1 MWHMLLRAEED
12 PDHIL
17 GATIAKCLDILQ
29 STLAI
34 NFTIIAK
41 KEGYIIKVIKC
52 DIKIDTL

>member
-41 KEGYIIKVIKC
+41 KRGTSLKLSSV
-52 DIKIDTL
+52 TLK